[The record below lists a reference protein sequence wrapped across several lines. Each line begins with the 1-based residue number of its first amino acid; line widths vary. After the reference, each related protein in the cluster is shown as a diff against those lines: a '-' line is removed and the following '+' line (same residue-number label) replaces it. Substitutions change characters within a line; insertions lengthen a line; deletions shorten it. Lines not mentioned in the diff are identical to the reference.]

1 MQASLATVCSTR
13 YGRHM
18 RYTLLIGCLVLAGCA
33 AASDG
38 WPSLARRPIEGV
50 AATATATTAATV
62 TTTTTTTVAASVPVS
77 AATDLAGVDIDSRLT
92 TIERDLD
99 GLDARLAAQA
109 KLVAGA
115 ATAAA
120 GARPDSAAGSQA
132 ELETSR
138 LGKLDGQVDEVR
150 ARLETIAGELAVG
163 AAAGVDVG
171 ARLRRT
177 GALIARTSTL
187 AAPARAV
194 AR

>member
-1 MQASLATVCSTR
+1 MQASLATVCSSR

-18 RYTLLIGCLVLAGCA
+18 RYALLIGCLVLAGCA

-62 TTTTTTTVAASVPVS
+62 TATTVAASVPVS

>member
-1 MQASLATVCSTR
+1 MQASLATVCSSR

-18 RYTLLIGCLVLAGCA
+18 RYALPIGCLVLAGCA

-62 TTTTTTTVAASVPVS
+62 TTTTTTVAASVPVS

>member
-1 MQASLATVCSTR
+1 MQASLATVCSSR

-18 RYTLLIGCLVLAGCA
+18 RYALLIGCLVLAGCA

-62 TTTTTTTVAASVPVS
+62 TATTVAASVPVS

-99 GLDARLAAQA
+99 GLDARLAAQS

>member
-1 MQASLATVCSTR
+1 MQASLATVCSSR

-18 RYTLLIGCLVLAGCA
+18 RYALLIGCLVLAGCA

-62 TTTTTTTVAASVPVS
+62 TTTTTTVAASVPVS

>member
-62 TTTTTTTVAASVPVS
+62 TTTTTTVAASVPVS

-99 GLDARLAAQA
+99 GLDARLAAQS

>member
-1 MQASLATVCSTR
+1 MQASLATVCSSR

-18 RYTLLIGCLVLAGCA
+18 RYALLIGCLVLAGCA

-62 TTTTTTTVAASVPVS
+62 TATTVAASVPVS
-77 AATDLAGVDIDSRLT
+77 VATDLAGVDIDSRLT

>member
-1 MQASLATVCSTR
+1 MQASLATVCSSR

-18 RYTLLIGCLVLAGCA
+18 RYELLIGCLVLAGCA

-62 TTTTTTTVAASVPVS
+62 TTTTTTVAASVPVS